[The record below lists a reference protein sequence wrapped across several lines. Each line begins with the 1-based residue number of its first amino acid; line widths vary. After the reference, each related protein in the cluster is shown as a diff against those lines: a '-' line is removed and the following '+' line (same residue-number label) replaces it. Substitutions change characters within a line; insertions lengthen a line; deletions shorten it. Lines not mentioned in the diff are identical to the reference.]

1 MDPFAD
7 RDRPARKNLID
18 WGAHGHPFLGEEYEF
33 KFTEPPQGGQHHPPE
48 HIRELLMHA
57 KDMLEIDA
65 AHRYARA
72 LYPGFFNMEDLSHAV
87 KEPKTCAI

>member
-1 MDPFAD
+1 MNLNSPN
-7 RDRPARKNLID
+7 PRKEVSTIL
-18 WGAHGHPFLGEEYEF
+18 
-33 KFTEPPQGGQHHPPE
+33 PE